1 MIFKFFIKKAT
12 ILLFLPF
19 IFSKKTFSQVQD
31 VTIINDLK
39 IQSKFLK
46 REVIYD
52 VILPPNYENISDKLK
67 VLYMNDGQD
76 KESLK
81 IEKTLNRLYRSNEI
95 EPFVL
100 VAIHTNESGTPPVR
114 MKEYGTAA
122 MPDYKNRGN
131 LAHQYNDF
139 IIKEL
144 TKEIITNYHVSSHKD
159 DNYFVGFSLG
169 GLSAIDIVWAN
180 PAQFSKVGVFSGS
193 FWWRKKAYEDGY
205 DDHND
210 RIMHVLIRN
219 GAYNEGQK
227 FWFECGT
234 NDEKDDRNGNGVI
247 DSIDDT
253 QDLITELKS
262 KGYKNENDITYFE
275 VKDGEHNQ
283 KTWGEA
289 MPAFLKWVCGRK

>member
-1 MIFKFFIKKAT
+1 
-12 ILLFLPF
+12 
-19 IFSKKTFSQVQD
+19 
-31 VTIINDLK
+31 
-39 IQSKFLK
+39 
-46 REVIYD
+46 
-52 VILPPNYENISDKLK
+52 
-67 VLYMNDGQD
+67 MNDGQD

-81 IEKTLNRLYRSNEI
+81 IEKTLNQLYSINQV

-100 VAIHTNESGTPPVR
+100 VAIHTNSNR
-114 MKEYGTAA
+114 MKEYGTAD

-131 LAHQYNDF
+131 LAKQYNDF

-144 TKEIITNYHVSSHKD
+144 TKEIVTTYNVSSQKE
-159 DNYFVGFSLG
+159 DNYFLGFSLG

-180 PAQFSKVGVFSGS
+180 PDRFSKVGVFSGS

-210 RIMHVLIRN
+210 RIMHVLVRN
-219 GAYNEGQK
+219 GQYNDGQK

-253 QDLITELKS
+253 LDLITELQN
-262 KGYKNENDITYFE
+262 KGYKSDRDITYYE
-275 VKDGEHNQ
+275 VKEGEHNQ
-283 KTWGEA
+283 KTWSEA
-289 MPAFLKWVCGRK
+289 MPVFLKWLVGKH